1 MSGGPSQNSSGS
13 FPWWETA
20 VDTTSSDPLPPR
32 PFVTARNFHT
42 MTCLDDGTIGLL
54 VDPGAHDNLAGSRT
68 FEHRGNQIGA
78 RVSHRRLDMPL
89 NVSGVGKDSQQARE
103 AMTVDFQL
111 MGQNDE
117 VIQASYCAPVIENSS
132 LPPLL
137 GLKSLTAKRALLDMH
152 SRLLIFPGQGGVEV
166 KCSPGTQLFQ
176 LEMSQSGHLLLPIR
190 RLPPRARSEPSRS
203 TMPGP
208 RLDFPMKI
216 RRIRSMSPDRR
227 VGVHRDATTPTPSI
241 PDSMR
246 EQTIMAGR
254 RERTPPRGHR
264 AEDVRVVDNRSDS
277 SSPMS
282 PAAALR
288 MFDRVTGGRRSPE
301 SPND

>member
-1 MSGGPSQNSSGS
+1 
-13 FPWWETA
+13 
-20 VDTTSSDPLPPR
+20 
-32 PFVTARNFHT
+32 
-42 MTCLDDGTIGLL
+42 
-54 VDPGAHDNLAGSRT
+54 
-68 FEHRGNQIGA
+68 
-78 RVSHRRLDMPL
+78 MPL

-103 AMTVDFQL
+103 AMTVDFQF

-117 VIQASYCAPVIENSS
+117 VIQASYCASVIENSN

-208 RLDFPMKI
+208 RLDFPMNI
-216 RRIRSMSPDRR
+216 RRIRSLTPDGR
-227 VGVHRDATTPTPSI
+227 VGMHRDATTPTPNI

-246 EQTIMAGR
+246 EQTIMTGR
-254 RERTPPRGHR
+254 RER
-264 AEDVRVVDNRSDS
+264 SW
-277 SSPMS
+277 
-282 PAAALR
+282 
-288 MFDRVTGGRRSPE
+288 
-301 SPND
+301 

>member
-1 MSGGPSQNSSGS
+1 MAT
-13 FPWWETA
+13 PW
-20 VDTTSSDPLPPR
+20 
-32 PFVTARNFHT
+32 
-42 MTCLDDGTIGLL
+42 
-54 VDPGAHDNLAGSRT
+54 NLAGSRT
-68 FEHRGNQIGA
+68 FEHLGNQIGT
-78 RVSHRRLDMPL
+78 RVGRRRLDLPL

-117 VIQASYCAPVIENSS
+117 VIQASYCAPVIENSN

-137 GLKSLTAKRALLDMH
+137 GLKSLTSKRALLDMH

-216 RRIRSMSPDRR
+216 RRIRSMSPDRL
-227 VGVHRDATTPTPSI
+227 HRDATTPSPNI
-241 PDSMR
+241 PDSMM
-246 EQTIMAGR
+246 EQTIMTGR

-264 AEDVRVVDNRSDS
+264 AEDVRLIDNRSES

-282 PAAALR
+282 PAAVAR
-288 MFDRVTGGRRSPE
+288 MLNRMTDGSHSPE
-301 SPND
+301 SPHD